1 MLEVVG
7 GCDGG
12 GIIVAQALSANMTAA
27 RARFLLKIKLNQLIM
42 S

>member
-12 GIIVAQALSANMTAA
+12 GVIVAQPLNANMTAEIT
-27 RARFLLKIKLNQLIM
+27 RFLLKIKLNQ
-42 S
+42 